1 MSTAQARRPV
11 KKASQASQ
19 RKVSF
24 RALLKNM
31 ERLTLTDAPTALT
44 HAQRQENTARNKKTL
59 ERLFGALYLPHVL
72 PKHWLSNR
80 FCLFGR
86 HDNYASCLGKGIESY
101 DVIKRHHLPG
111 GVVETLM
118 EVMHERDEYQ
128 FTCGVKMH
136 AKSRPQVPMAS

>member
-11 KKASQASQ
+11 RA

-24 RALLKNM
+24 GALLKKM
-31 ERLTLTDAPTALT
+31 EREQGLVPLPLT

-59 ERLFGALYLPHVL
+59 AKVFGALYLTQVL
-72 PKHWLSNR
+72 PKHWLSNH

-86 HDNYASCLGKGIESY
+86 HDNYASFLGKGIDSY

-118 EVMHERDEYQ
+118 EVMHERGDYQ

-136 AKSRPQVPMAS
+136 SKSRPQVPMVS